1 MFLTKLI
8 QTKTKTL
15 CSDSLGFV
23 WLEIKY
29 YKSFSYNFV
38 LNFITIS
45 REAAS
50 LKKSKARRSEPS
62 CASGKTIGFQ
72 SWKLIGTVNE
82 TLTFCPFCFP
92 GFHCGK
98 DFTTRIASLLILSQS
113 IPRTTST
120 SFTSPFLSMIN

>member
-38 LNFITIS
+38 LNFLSIS

-50 LKKSKARRSEPS
+50 LKKTKARRSEPS
-62 CASGKTIGFQ
+62 CASGKTIDFQ
-72 SWKLIGTVNE
+72 LSWKLIGTTNP

-92 GFHCGK
+92 GFHCGI
-98 DFTTRIASLLILSQS
+98 DLTASIAALSSNGSTLLAMSTFSTLPSSFTT
-113 IPRTTST
+113 
-120 SFTSPFLSMIN
+120 N